1 MGIGEATSA
10 VKHSWSRARAP
21 SRCWRFRSSAQSSIS
36 RYRKF
41 CRVTSTNSPSEMNP
55 RASPRLNL
63 TLAFKRLAASAAE
76 ERMLVSVFSWQTLI
90 SISPSRR

>member
-1 MGIGEATSA
+1 M
-10 VKHSWSRARAP
+10 
-21 SRCWRFRSSAQSSIS
+21 S

-41 CRVTSTNSPSEMNP
+41 GGVTSTSSSSEMNTM
-55 RASPRLNL
+55 ASSRLNL
-63 TLAFKRLAASAAE
+63 AVAFKRLAASAAE